1 MQTIDRWRNWH
12 PAGKL
17 EDGSNMEVSKVPEM
31 AFDTFDTAF
40 PAQSQNFFG
49 SETMP
54 ADEPDAWRPEY
65 EKWIRTACVF
75 HDGCAGSVA
84 SLHRSFAGWCVA
96 GIAVCPCTPATF
108 AALLIQDGFEIRAG
122 MVAHLMLVEDYRAAW
137 RKPTA

>member
-1 MQTIDRWRNWH
+1 MQTIDRWWNWH

-17 EDGSNMEVSKVPEM
+17 EDGSNMEVSKVSKM
-31 AFDTFDTAF
+31 AFDTFDPAF
-40 PAQSQNFFG
+40 SAQSQNFFG

-65 EKWIRTACVF
+65 EKWIRTACAF
-75 HDGCAGSVA
+75 HDGCSGSVA

-96 GIAVCPCTPATF
+96 GTAVCPCTSETF